1 MANNY
6 GANPT
11 NIQWT
16 VVRGDTAKL
25 RLDFFEPNQVDL
37 QDTSLW
43 TYKASAYNPKTL
55 ITDILDTVAGEGYVE
70 IYAQPSITS
79 TWGTGYASIVA
90 ELAFDL
96 QVTIDEETVWTPVI
110 GNIVVIPDI
119 TPNNT
124 L

>member
-1 MANNY
+1 MATIY

-16 VVRGDTAKL
+16 VVRGDTSRL
-25 RLDFFEPNQVDL
+25 RVDFLTGNSSTY
-37 QDTSLW
+37 QDTTDWVYS
-43 TYKASAYNPKTL
+43 ASSYNPKTKVV
-55 ITDILDTVAGEGYVE
+55 DVLDVNAGDGYVE
-70 IYAQPSITS
+70 ITAVPEITS
-79 TWGTGYASIVA
+79 TWGEGYASVVA
-90 ELAFDL
+90 ELSFDL
-96 QVTIDEETVWTPVI
+96 QVTTGEGDVWTPII

>member
-1 MANNY
+1 MADNY
-6 GANPT
+6 GANPK

-25 RLDFFEPNQVDL
+25 RIDFFENDEVTL
-37 QDTSLW
+37 QDTSSW
-43 TYKASAYNPKTL
+43 TYLASAHNPKTSTVDTL
-55 ITDILDTVAGEGYVE
+55 ETVAGEGYVD
-70 IYAQPSITS
+70 IIASPDITS
-79 TWGTGYASIVA
+79 TWGTGYSSIVA

-96 QVTIDEETVWTPVI
+96 QITIEEEIVWTPVI
-110 GNIVVIPDI
+110 GSIVVIPDI

>member
-1 MANNY
+1 MADNY

-25 RLDFFEPNQVDL
+25 RIDFFENDEVTF
-37 QDTSLW
+37 QDTSTW
-43 TYKASAYNPKTL
+43 TYSASAYNPKTSNV
-55 ITDILDTVAGEGYVE
+55 DTLNTYAGAGYVE
-70 IYAQPSITS
+70 ITAPPSITS
-79 TWGTGYASIVA
+79 TWGTGYSPVVA
-90 ELAFDL
+90 ELSFDL
-96 QVTIDEETVWTPVI
+96 QITIEEEIVWTPVI

-119 TPNNT
+119 TPNNV